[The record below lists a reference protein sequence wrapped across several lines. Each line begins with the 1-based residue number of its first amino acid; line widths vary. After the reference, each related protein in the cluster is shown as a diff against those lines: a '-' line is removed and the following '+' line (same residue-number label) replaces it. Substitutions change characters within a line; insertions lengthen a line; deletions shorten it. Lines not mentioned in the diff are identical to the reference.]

1 MGMGKDLYGGGDT
14 LKIESLDIQ
23 RKSTDNF

>member
-14 LKIESLDIQ
+14 LKNGIIDIEG
-23 RKSTDNF
+23 KSIDNF